1 MTFSLSNIK
10 WLYRASEGVRAK
22 AVFNVVLGTLQIAI
36 DFAFIWASKA
46 CVDVATGKSELP
58 LLTTVILLISTV
70 ALGMLV
76 GFSRTWISAILG
88 TKSQNKMKLRTFS
101 RLMHNIWTGRGSMH
115 SGDSMNRLLQDSSTI
130 TSVVTDTVPAMAC
143 TLIRLFC
150 AFLFLYSMQPVLS
163 VIMICI
169 APLFLLASRFYVK
182 KMKVLSKEIR
192 DTESHMQVMMQ
203 ENLQNKMVIKTLG
216 QSDNIVNALSCIQ
229 GEHLGRIK
237 RRTRFSSFA
246 ALVTNL
252 GFSSGYLVTFVWS
265 VYGLQA
271 GTITY
276 GMMMAFVQLVGQIQG
291 PFRSMTSLLPA
302 IINAMVS
309 VDRMRELEE
318 TPVEND
324 SENIRMEGPLGVR
337 LENVSFVYDGDTEKV
352 LTDFSHDFKP
362 GSFTAL
368 LGETGSGKTTMI
380 RLILALVRPTAGRVI
395 LYNENDI
402 EESTAETRCNIVYVP
417 QGNTLLSGTVRD
429 NLLLGNPDATDEE
442 MLRILHFTCADFI
455 ANMTD
460 GLNTTVGEDGVGLSE
475 GQAQRIC
482 IARSLM
488 RKGSILLLD
497 EVTSALDQ
505 ETEKQIIQNISSHAS
520 TSGQTVIFITHRTR
534 VLDYCTNIVRI

>member
-1 MTFSLSNIK
+1 MTISLSNLK

-22 AVFNVVLGTLQIAI
+22 ALFNVILGTLQIGI

-58 LLTTVILLISTV
+58 LVTTVLLLITTV
-70 ALGMLV
+70 ALAMIV
-76 GFSRTWISAILG
+76 GFSRSWISAILG
-88 TKSQNKMKLRTFS
+88 TKSQNKMKLKTFS

-130 TSVVTDTVPAMAC
+130 TSVVTDTVPAMVC
-143 TLIRLFC
+143 TIIRLFC
-150 AFLFLYSMQPVLS
+150 AFLFLYSMQPKLS
-163 VIMICI
+163 VIILCI
-169 APLFLLASRFYVK
+169 VPLFLLASRFYVK
-182 KMKVLSKEIR
+182 KMKILSKEIR

-229 GEHLGRIK
+229 GEHLGRVK
-237 RRTRFSSFA
+237 RRTRFSSVSS
-246 ALVTNL
+246 LITNI
-252 GFSSGYLVTFVWS
+252 GFSSGYLVTFIWS

-291 PFRSMTSLLPA
+291 PFRSMTSLLPS
-302 IINAMVS
+302 IISAMVS
-309 VDRMRELEE
+309 VERMRELED

-324 SENIRMEGPLGVR
+324 SESIRMEGPLGVR
-337 LENVSFVYDGDTEKV
+337 FENVSFVYDGDTDKV
-352 LTDFSHDFKP
+352 LRDFSHDFKP

-380 RLILALVRPTAGRVI
+380 RLILALVQPTTGRVI
-395 LYNENDI
+395 IYNDNNLEV
-402 EESTAETRCNIVYVP
+402 SSAQTRCNLVYVP

-429 NLLLGNPDATDEE
+429 NLLLGNPDATDDE
-442 MLRILHFTCADFI
+442 MRRILHLACADFI
-455 ANMTD
+455 ANSAD
-460 GLNTTVGEDGVGLSE
+460 GLDLSVGEDGVGLSE

-482 IARSLM
+482 IARSLL

-505 ETEKQIIQNISSHAS
+505 ETEKQIIQNISNHAS
-520 TSGQTVIFITHRTR
+520 ASDQTVIFITHRTR